1 MREPLKFF
9 KMHGLGNDFVVLDCM
24 DGRGMDFVSQAR
36 KLCDRHC
43 GVGADGLIA
52 ILPSVVADCRMR
64 IFNADGSEAQMCGNG
79 IRCAGKFVHDF
90 GYVSTL
96 SPAVETMSGVKTLK
110 LSLGADGKV
119 TDVEVDMGVAVVREE
134 APAYGM
140 IALSVGNPHIVS
152 FVGDV
157 MKYPVESEGPKLECH
172 PVWPDKANVEFV
184 QLCPD
189 GVLLQ
194 RTWERGV
201 GETEACGTGACA
213 AAVAAVHAGL
223 ASFPLVVKL
232 LGGDLHID
240 RDEKSGHVLMTGPAT
255 LVFEGRLIPDDG
267 TSSESL

>member
-1 MREPLKFF
+1 MGIHFT
-9 KMHGLGNDFVVLDCM
+9 KMQAYGNDYVYVDAFRQRIQTPGELAK
-24 DGRGMDFVSQAR
+24 RISN
-36 KLCDRHC
+36 RHL
-43 GVGADGLIA
+43 GVGSDGLVLIC
-52 ILPSVVADCRMR
+52 PSDAADVKMRM
-64 IFNADGSEAQMCGNG
+64 FNADGSEAQMCGNG

-119 TDVEVDMGVAVVREE
+119 TDVEVDMGVAVVRDE
-134 APAYGM
+134 ALAYGM

-157 MKYPVESEGPKLECH
+157 MKYPVESEGPRLECH

-189 GVLLQ
+189 SVLMQ

-201 GETEACGTGACA
+201 GETKACGTGACA

-223 ASFPLVVKL
+223 ASFPLVVRL

-240 RDEKSGHVLMTGPAT
+240 RDETSGHVLMTGPAT

-267 TSSESL
+267 TSSGSL